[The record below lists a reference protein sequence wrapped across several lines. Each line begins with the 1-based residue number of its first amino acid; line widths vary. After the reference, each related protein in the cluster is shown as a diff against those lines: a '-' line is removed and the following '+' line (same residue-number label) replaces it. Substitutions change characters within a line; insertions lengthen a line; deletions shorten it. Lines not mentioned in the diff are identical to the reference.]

1 MSRWIKLHTSILH
14 DARIGRLQ
22 WRDRGI
28 WLMLLALAGAIEER
42 DAEGR
47 LTGRLD
53 TLAGVAWHLHTRP
66 DHIAPSIQRLLAL
79 ELLFQ
84 DDAGV
89 LYLADFAEQQAAD
102 TPAQRMQRYRQHS
115 RNAPSPPPERDA
127 TVTPASRDR
136 DAPVTPALRD
146 CDAPVTP
153 ALRDVAESEQ
163 NRIRTEQEQEQE
175 QQQNRTDPEATL
187 AAVAAVDN
195 FVDMSVVVVD
205 DSVDMAVAA
214 TDADAAESLKGAD
227 DAPAMLIRD
236 GLQRAAPA
244 DAARGAAQPASGR
257 AEALPRIRAPAFEGM
272 SHPADLPEVADAAA
286 DDGFAGAEGPAAA
299 RASPHDGPAGAVR
312 THIRATAA
320 AWDVNRA
327 QARDR
332 LVALGVDV
340 AVAERLAREHP
351 PERIQAWCAY
361 ARRQAGLSNP
371 AGFVVNRLM
380 QGLSPP
386 GDAAPPPK
394 RWYTDEEYARF
405 FTV

>member
-28 WLMLLALAGAIEER
+28 WLMLLALAGEIEER

-146 CDAPVTP
+146 
-153 ALRDVAESEQ
+153 VAESEQ
-163 NRIRTEQEQEQE
+163 NRI
-175 QQQNRTDPEATL
+175 RTDPEATL

-244 DAARGAAQPASGR
+244 DAARGAAQPASGQ